1 MIAPLRAFLS
11 DPKRPK
17 VVYDPKLI
25 ELLDGPLQGTS
36 HAVMLYSFLLR
47 PTTAQHSLAD
57 IVLRHL
63 NLTLSGAAGEHA
75 DFLQRLAPM
84 LRQEVEAQD
93 LVTVFDRI
101 DLPLASVL
109 ATMERHG
116 IRVDPGALA
125 AMSALMENEI
135 RTLERC
141 IWELAGS
148 EFNINSPPQ
157 LAEIL
162 FDKLYLAPSPKRG
175 PALP

>member
-1 MIAPLRAFLS
+1 M
-11 DPKRPK
+11 
-17 VVYDPKLI
+17 
-25 ELLDGPLQGTS
+25 ELLDGHLQGTS

-75 DFLQRLAPM
+75 DFLQRLAPL
-84 LRQEVEAQD
+84 LRQEIEAQD
-93 LVTVFDRI
+93 QVTVFDRI

-109 ATMERHG
+109 AAMERHG

-125 AMSALMENEI
+125 AMSASMENEI

-157 LAEIL
+157 FAEIL
-162 FDKLYLAPSPKRG
+162 FDQLHLSTSAKRG
-175 PALP
+175 LARSRFTAA